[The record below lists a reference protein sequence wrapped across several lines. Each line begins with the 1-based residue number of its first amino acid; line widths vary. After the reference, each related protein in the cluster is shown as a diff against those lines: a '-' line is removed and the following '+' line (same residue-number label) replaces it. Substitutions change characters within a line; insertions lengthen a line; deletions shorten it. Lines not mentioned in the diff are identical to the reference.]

1 MTIDKVWID
10 EHTVDKA
17 NSGTFIFKNIQLFDK
32 CQVGFYS
39 TVQNID
45 NPDNWLVKSLPTLKE
60 LYLTI
65 YCHLSV
71 TISRPRPQE
80 DEGINIITKS
90 SFVLTGNL
98 DKPFD
103 NPTLNILAQL
113 YETSAVYCFSC
124 FASDRKHLHKTERMT
139 WLTPQEILDDLKKKG
154 ELLPTF
160 LNTLHHL

>member
-17 NSGTFIFKNIQLFDK
+17 NSGTFIFKDIQLFDK

-39 TVQNID
+39 TIQNID
-45 NPDNWLVKSLPTLKE
+45 NPDNWFLKDQPTLKE

-90 SFVLTGNL
+90 SFVVTGDK

-103 NPTLNILAQL
+103 DVTLKVLAQL
-113 YETSAVYCFSC
+113 YGTSADYCFSY
-124 FASDRKHLHKTERMT
+124 FASDRKHSHRTERMT
-139 WLTPQEILDDLKKKG
+139 WLSPQEILTDLKKKE